1 MKAHRFVYIGLGMAV
16 MVASSVGLTRAQDA
30 DKHPVSAE
38 QYQRW
43 KTELSNWGR
52 WGKDDEIGALNLITP
67 AKRRQ
72 AAALVK
78 EGVSVS
84 MAADTDTVKAV
95 DNPNPYEVTMQG
107 IGSDRIAIN
116 YHGIAHTHLDS
127 LAHINEQ
134 GVFYNGYKP
143 AAEAVLKDR
152 HSKNSIHNVKNGIFT
167 RGILIDIPRLKG
179 VPYLEPGTPI
189 YVEDLEAWE
198 KQAGVKVSAG
208 DALFVRTG
216 VWARRKAVGPW
227 LRGRAE
233 GGQSAGLHP
242 SVLPWL
248 KARDIALLGSDHPQY
263 VVAWNTG
270 RAKRSRARLRARVS
284 GRPPVRQLRSRSLG
298 SGSRV
303 SQAMGVP
310 ADCGAIADPR
320 GNGVAAQPDRDVLTW
335 RRREARHSIGCERF
349 ASRTQRRARHRRGD
363 IPTSRQVRR
372 CSSPSNRSRDVR
384 RSPFASS
391 RRTSTDC

>member
-1 MKAHRFVYIGLGMAV
+1 MRARALIVVGLGVAV
-16 MVASSVGLTRAQDA
+16 TVSLAGGAVRAQGGDRRE
-30 DKHPVSAE
+30 VTAE

-52 WGKDDEIGALNLITP
+52 WGKEDQIGALNLITP

-78 EGVSVS
+78 EGASVS
-84 MAADTDTVKAV
+84 LAADADTVKAV

-107 IGSDRIAIN
+107 IASDRITIN
-116 YHGIAHTHLDS
+116 YHGITHTHLDS
-127 LAHINEQ
+127 LAHINEK
-134 GVFYNGYKP
+134 GVFYNGYTP
-143 AAEAVLKDR
+143 VAETVLKER
-152 HSKNSIHNVKNGIFT
+152 HSKNSIHNLKNGVFT

-198 KQAGVKVSAG
+198 RQAGVKVSAG

-242 SVLPWL
+242 SVIPWL

-263 VVAWNTG
+263 VSPGT
-270 RAKRSRARLRARVS
+270 
-284 GRPPVRQLRSRSLG
+284 P
-298 SGSRV
+298 
-303 SQAMGVP
+303 
-310 ADCGAIADPR
+310 GAPR
-320 GNGVAAQPDRDVLTW
+320 GAVHDFALVYLGVHLFDNCDLEALADAA
-335 RRREARHSIGCERF
+335 
-349 ASRTQRRARHRRGD
+349 ASRKRWEFLLTAAPLP
-363 IPTSRQVRR
+363 IPGGTG
-372 CSSPSNRSRDVR
+372 SPLN
-384 RSPFASS
+384 PIATF
-391 RRTSTDC
+391 